1 MISAKLAAQLC
12 GYMVSENN
20 LAGQII
26 LYNGKTK
33 IKIRANERDIYDN
46 SQMLRAVSAFEAKNG
61 EVYISTGL
69 VRELLHTEVYTTEDG
84 LVVMGDK
91 AASAAQSEET
101 LNYARQLLS
110 AQSADV
116 SSEQ

>member
-1 MISAKLAAQLC
+1 MVQRTGVDDRIGILVAAQHHH
-12 GYMVSENN
+12 
-20 LAGQII
+20 
-26 LYNGKTK
+26 K
-33 IKIRANERDIYDN
+33 ITYHGCLLLLIKFY
-46 SQMLRAVSAFEAKNG
+46 
-61 EVYISTGL
+61 YIL